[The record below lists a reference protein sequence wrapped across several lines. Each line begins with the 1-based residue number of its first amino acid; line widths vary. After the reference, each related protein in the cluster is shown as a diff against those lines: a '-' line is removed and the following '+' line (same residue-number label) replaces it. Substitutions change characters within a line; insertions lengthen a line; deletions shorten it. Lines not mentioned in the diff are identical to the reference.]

1 MGSVGQG
8 AEAVSM
14 NRTTRAVMT
23 LGGVGVLATLGVAV
37 AQPGAEPR
45 AVDQLLAVPEVAQMS
60 PEQMTRELEATQ
72 NAIGE
77 IGRSIDAQL
86 GLAREKRDVVKV
98 LCLSDKLTQLNMARE
113 SITARGEELLLAQK
127 GQNRARAEHE
137 MAMILVM
144 RNRGREIAAE
154 ANFCVGEEIGH
165 VGESDLS
172 MDIDPTLPEDQQ
184 LGEPPPEG
192 GIFSSG
198 AITEVNPATPGV
210 QSPTR

>member
-1 MGSVGQG
+1 
-8 AEAVSM
+8 M
-14 NRTTRAVMT
+14 NRTTRITIT
-23 LGGVGVLATLGVAV
+23 LVTVGVLATLGVAV
-37 AQPGAEPR
+37 AEPGADSAGP
-45 AVDQLLAVPEVAQMS
+45 DQILAVPEVAQMS
-60 PEQMTRELEATQ
+60 PEQMKSELEATT

-77 IGRSIDAQL
+77 IGRVIDAQL

-98 LCLSDKLTQLNMARE
+98 LCLNDKLTQLNMARE
-113 SITARGEELLLAQK
+113 SIGARGDELMLSLK

-154 ANFCVGEEIGH
+154 ANFCVGEEIGQ

-172 MDIDPTLPEDQQ
+172 MEIDPTLPEDQQ